1 MIKKYVTI
9 AALALPLG
17 ACISIGGAGEAPSQL
32 LTMTSVS
39 QSETGTVFKNDNGQS
54 LVIMTPRTNRVTDN
68 VRVPVYMGDSAIAY
82 VKEAVWVEKP
92 ASLLQTMFSDTMS
105 ARNILVLNPVQ
116 AAGGENVTYL
126 TGDLSMF
133 GYDEYANN
141 VVVRYDAVLKSK
153 DGTVVKKRFKSRESV
168 SVVEARPVAAALND
182 ASNNLSKD
190 LADWVVSELSEK

>member
-105 ARNILVLNPVQ
+105 ARNILVRRQ
-116 AAGGENVTYL
+116 W
-126 TGDLSMF
+126 
-133 GYDEYANN
+133 
-141 VVVRYDAVLKSK
+141 R
-153 DGTVVKKRFKSRESV
+153 
-168 SVVEARPVAAALND
+168 RP
-182 ASNNLSKD
+182 
-190 LADWVVSELSEK
+190 